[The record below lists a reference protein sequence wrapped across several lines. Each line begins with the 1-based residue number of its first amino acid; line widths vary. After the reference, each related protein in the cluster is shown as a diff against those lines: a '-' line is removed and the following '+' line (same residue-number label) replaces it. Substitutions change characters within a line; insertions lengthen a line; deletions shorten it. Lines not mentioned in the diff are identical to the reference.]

1 MTVLLVLALFAVM
14 LVAEYLYEKRRQPAL
29 VKEATPR
36 EEAPLAR
43 LTPAVVSGFNVM
55 DHLKYHPGHTWAL
68 QESPEL
74 VRVGADDFAARLTGH
89 VDRINLPATGTW
101 VRQGQKAV
109 VAERNGRKVE
119 MVSPIEGI
127 VVETNAA
134 VAANPDLA
142 SKDPY
147 GEGWLFKVSAP
158 DAKTSFRNLLGGSL
172 VRRWMEESGA
182 RLRAAHFEPL
192 TAMVAQDGG
201 LVVDDIGV
209 RLSDDQWAEIGHEF
223 FLT

>member
-1 MTVLLVLALFAVM
+1 MTVLLVLALFSVM
-14 LVAEYLYEKRRQPAL
+14 LLAEYLFEKRRQPAL
-29 VKEATPR
+29 IAEATPKP
-36 EEAPLAR
+36 AVADAR
-43 LTPAVVSGFNVM
+43 LTPAVVAGFNVM
-55 DHLKYHPGHTWAL
+55 DHLRYHPGHTWAL

-89 VDRINLPATGTW
+89 VERINLPATGTW

-109 VAERNGRKVE
+109 SIERNGKKVDL
-119 MVSPIEGI
+119 VSPIEGI
-127 VVETNAA
+127 IVETNAA

-142 SKDPY
+142 MKDPY

-172 VRRWMEESGA
+172 VRRWMEEAGT

-192 TAMVAQDGG
+192 AAAVAQDGG
-201 LVVDDIGV
+201 VIVDDIGSM
-209 RLSDDQWAEIGHEF
+209 LTDDQWAEVGREF
-223 FLT
+223 FLN